1 MTAYLSETNHPASVT
16 LISAVSSVKE
26 LLLWVGLGYGAEVHV
41 SGVRHISDCMEDV
54 QHAAR
59 IVGGP
64 LLEEEAPEVA
74 MCLRHGKGT
83 RAWLRD
89 KETKSR

>member
-1 MTAYLSETNHPASVT
+1 M
-16 LISAVSSVKE
+16 
-26 LLLWVGLGYGAEVHV
+26 GLGYGAEVHV
-41 SGVRHISDCMEDV
+41 SGVKHISNCVEDA

-59 IVGGP
+59 IVGRL

-74 MCLRHGKGT
+74 MCLRHDKDT

-89 KETKSR
+89 AEMKSR